1 MRCARVVVVSVV
13 SGSRAVPSHTY
24 NLSDSIEASAQ
35 ARSVTPPGGRF
46 CTRSSK
52 GSLAVNTAEKQRT
65 QSISHLRRQ
74 VHLKLHM
81 SIYTTITSRGR
92 NSNGFPESRS
102 SNSHRGKFAQIGFFL
117 PKCL

>member
-1 MRCARVVVVSVV
+1 MRCAGVVVVSVV

-74 VHLKLHM
+74 AIDRAAEPHCLFSLPFCWLSK
-81 SIYTTITSRGR
+81 SYY
-92 NSNGFPESRS
+92 
-102 SNSHRGKFAQIGFFL
+102 AQGSYY
-117 PKCL
+117 

>member
-52 GSLAVNTAEKQRT
+52 GSLAVNTAEKQRA

-81 SIYTTITSRGR
+81 SIYTTITSRVVEIAMASRRAGAPTHIVG
-92 NSNGFPESRS
+92 NSLELVS
-102 SNSHRGKFAQIGFFL
+102 L
-117 PKCL
+117 